1 MTVSAH
7 LPAHLPSHLPLSRTH
22 SGIALKATLLSGI
35 SLLLA
40 AVPLPGQYNSAP
52 PPAAWALEN
61 VTVNHADGRT
71 EEGMTLVVRGGVIE
85 VLRAGAPVPADARDV
100 SWADGT
106 LHVYPGF
113 VDAHG
118 GVAVDLPTPSR
129 DGVQSWNPT
138 RAVQFFTPHREAAGF
153 ITAGGTALG
162 AERRRGVV
170 ASVVF
175 PGRGVLPGQ
184 PSLILH
190 RVDGRTSGD
199 LVVRPSLGLAAAWQ
213 GAQGAYPGTL
223 MAQHAFL
230 RQSFMD
236 AEHYRAHRDAF
247 ARDPRG
253 MAMGT
258 RDADYE
264 WLLRAAA
271 GEVPVY
277 FQASGA
283 EDIRRVLRL
292 SDELGFRPIIVGG
305 SEAGEVAAELARRG
319 VVVFLSA
326 DLPDPQQWTPGS
338 DTISGA
344 SEPSPASSRERA
356 RLEPIYRTASD
367 LARAGVPFALTSG
380 GEAGVDLLKGARRAI
395 EFGLDESLAL
405 RALTEIPAGMVG
417 AESAVSLG
425 EGMAATFIVT
435 DRPLFHEET
444 GIAWTFVNGHA
455 EKGRDPAEAR
465 PEGDPDAA
473 DPGAAEPG
481 AVAPGA
487 VAGIWTGAI
496 SGGPQSWPL
505 ALHFEESAT
514 GLRGFARSDAGP
526 DADLSDVTLEGDRIR
541 FGLRIPQAQGAL
553 ASLEGTLD
561 GDRMT
566 GTGTLQF
573 GDTSFPFTFEF
584 RRTPGGALR

>member
-1 MTVSAH
+1 MTASAH
-7 LPAHLPSHLPLSRTH
+7 LPALWPVLRPVLRPASRTRPR
-22 SGIALKATLLSGI
+22 IALAATLAGA

-40 AVPLPGQYNSAP
+40 AAPLAGQYDSAP
-52 PPAAWALEN
+52 PPAAWAMAN
-61 VTVNHADGRT
+61 VTVNHVDGRT

-85 VLRAGAPVPADARDV
+85 VLRAGASVPADARDM

-118 GVAVDLPTPSR
+118 GVAVDMPTPSR
-129 DGVQSWNPT
+129 DGVQSWDPT
-138 RAVQFFTPHREAAGF
+138 RAVQFFTPHREAAAF
-153 ITAGGTALG
+153 VTAAGPALG

-190 RVDGRTSGD
+190 RVDARTSGD

-230 RQSFMD
+230 RQSFLD

-247 ARDPRG
+247 ARDPQG
-253 MAMGT
+253 MAMAT

-264 WLLRAAA
+264 WVLRAAT

-292 SDELGFRPIIVGG
+292 SDELGFRPVIVGG
-305 SEAGEVAAELARRG
+305 SEAGLVAGELASRG
-319 VVVFLSA
+319 VAVLLSA
-326 DLPDPQQWTPGS
+326 DLPDPQQWVPGAN
-338 DTISGA
+338 DL
-344 SEPSPASSRERA
+344 SPAAHRERA
-356 RLEPIYRTASD
+356 RLEPIYRTAGE
-367 LARAGVPFALTSG
+367 LARVGVPFALTSG

-395 EFGLDESLAL
+395 EFGLEESVAL

-417 AESAVSLG
+417 AESAVRLG

-435 DRPLFHEET
+435 DRPLFHEEAR
-444 GIAWTFVNGHA
+444 IAWTFVNGHA
-455 EKGRDPAEAR
+455 EKGRDPAVAR
-465 PEGDPDAA
+465 PEPEPDAEDPA
-473 DPGAAEPG
+473 DI
-481 AVAPGA
+481 APG
-487 VAGIWTGAI
+487 VIAGIWTGSIAA
-496 SGGPQSWPL
+496 GPQNWPV
-505 ALHFEESAT
+505 ALHFEETAT

-526 DADLSDVTLEGDRIR
+526 DSDLTDVTLEADRIR
-541 FGLRIPQAQGAL
+541 FGLRIPQAQGVV
-553 ASLEGTLD
+553 ASLEGTLV
-561 GDRMT
+561 GGRMT
-566 GTGTLQF
+566 GTGTLRF

-584 RRTPGGALR
+584 RRTPEGALR

>member
-1 MTVSAH
+1 MTASAH
-7 LPAHLPSHLPLSRTH
+7 LPASRPSP
-22 SGIALKATLLSGI
+22 GIALAATLLTGA
-35 SLLLA
+35 SLLLSA
-40 AVPLPGQYNSAP
+40 APLAGQYDSAP
-52 PPAAWALEN
+52 PPAAWAMEN

-71 EEGMTLVVRGGVIE
+71 EEGVTLVVRGGVIE
-85 VLRAGAPVPADARDV
+85 VLRAGAPVPADARDL
-100 SWADGT
+100 SWAEGT

-129 DGVQSWNPT
+129 DGVQSWDPT
-138 RAVQFFTPHREAAGF
+138 RAVQFFTPHREAAAF
-153 ITAGGTALG
+153 VTAAGPALG

-190 RVDGRTSGD
+190 RVDARTPGD

-230 RQSFMD
+230 RQSFLD
-236 AEHYRAHRDAF
+236 AAHYRAHRDAY

-253 MAMGT
+253 MAMAT

-264 WLLRAAA
+264 WVLQAAA
-271 GEVPVY
+271 GEIPVY

-292 SDELGFRPIIVGG
+292 ADELGFRPVIVGG
-305 SEAGEVAAELARRG
+305 SEAGVVAGELARRG
-319 VVVFLSA
+319 VAVLLSA
-326 DLPDPQQWTPGS
+326 DLPDPQQWVPGA
-338 DTISGA
+338 DTVPGA
-344 SEPSPASSRERA
+344 NGLSPAAHRERV
-356 RLEPIYRTASD
+356 RLEPIYRTAGE

-395 EFGLDESLAL
+395 EFGLEASVAL

-417 AESAVSLG
+417 AESAVQLG

-455 EKGRDPAEAR
+455 EKGRDPAAAR
-465 PEGDPDAA
+465 PERDPDAE
-473 DPGAAEPG
+473 DPSGA
-481 AVAPGA
+481 APGA
-487 VAGIWTGAI
+487 IAGIWTGSIA
-496 SGGPQSWPL
+496 GGPQSWPL
-505 ALHFEESAT
+505 ALHFEETAT

-526 DADLSDVTLEGDRIR
+526 DADLTDVTLDGNRIR

-553 ASLEGTLD
+553 ASLEGTLA
-561 GDRMT
+561 GGRMT

-584 RRTPGGALR
+584 RRTPEGALR